1 MKKTLFALF
10 VSMFMVGCKSNDAF
24 QPIEYQPFDSNSSY
38 ALNIANQT
46 VLTKP
51 EERGLKSI
59 KTPLR
64 DFTQEEVKKMRTS
77 LKHQSGGDASLFFGT
92 ARILTGDFIGILNIA
107 GGAAAEMAHSDH
119 LATRPRII
127 VELDAKKIPS
137 KIDAEKYIID
147 TVNLATEKTFLR
159 YGKIKKEKD
168 DRNKYQTSTLVVGK
182 NEYIVGQLEKLNELD
197 GKLID
202 KRTVSL
208 NGEVGDFYTFGVVR
222 DNTLSKNVLIMPPTP
237 LVLSA
242 STEYWSLSDFYKEF
256 TSNLPEG
263 FYVYIP
269 SFNKLRYDGK
279 IYWDTKNVVPA
290 IYTKGEEFLF
300 VKP

>member
-1 MKKTLFALF
+1 
-10 VSMFMVGCKSNDAF
+10 
-24 QPIEYQPFDSNSSY
+24 
-38 ALNIANQT
+38 
-46 VLTKP
+46 
-51 EERGLKSI
+51 
-59 KTPLR
+59 
-64 DFTQEEVKKMRTS
+64 MRTS
-77 LKHQSGGDASLFFGT
+77 LKRQSGGDASLFFGT
-92 ARILTGDFIGILNIA
+92 ARILAGDFIGILNIA

-168 DRNKYQTSTLVVGK
+168 NRNKYQTSTLVVGK

-279 IYWDTKNVVPA
+279 IYWDTKNVVSA